1 MLYFGIP
8 VAPLRYSRSPERACA
23 LLRET
28 VASVLA
34 QEDPNFRLLIA
45 AESNLDVTFE
55 SPVVERID
63 VDADAALPH
72 GEWDKRL
79 RVTAIGAEVRAR
91 GGGWLMFVDA
101 DDLISRRVSAFVNAH
116 QYDAD
121 VFVARTGWEHDDRNG
136 RIRLAPRFWNLCG
149 TSMAIRYEPP
159 ELPTV
164 ASAAKAEGH
173 VLGASNHSFWLERA
187 RAAGKRIGYFPF
199 PAAAY
204 RIEHGENLTLRRS
217 FRHGWKREIW
227 RALTPSLPATKW
239 IHAEFHVPE
248 RARE

>member
-8 VAPLRYSRSPERACA
+8 VAPLRYSRSPERIRG

-28 VASVLA
+28 VASVLG
-34 QEDPNFRLLIA
+34 QDDPNFRLLIA
-45 AESNLDVTFE
+45 AESTLQLDFD
-55 SPVVERID
+55 SPLVERID

-101 DDLISRRVSAFVNAH
+101 DDLISRRVSAFINSH
-116 QYDAD
+116 QYEAD
-121 VFVARTGWEHDDRNG
+121 VFVARTGWEHDHRTG

-149 TSMAIRYEPP
+149 TSMAIHFEPH

-164 ASAAKAEGH
+164 ASAAKDEKQ

-187 RAAGKRIGYFPF
+187 RAAGKRIGNFPF

-204 RIEHGENLTLRRS
+204 RIEHGENLTLRRP
-217 FRHGWKREIW
+217 FRHGWKRDIW

-248 RARE
+248 RPQD